1 MKAVVTTVF
10 GSDINTDDIIRAD
23 ILQEEWDKDAFAKY
37 AFDKFDPAFR
47 DRCANEQANIIVAGP
62 NFGSG
67 SSREQA
73 IYAIRSNNVLFVVAE
88 KDPKTGV
95 AFPDIF
101 YRNGVNNDLPLIA
114 IDSVAQIKNG
124 HILELDLEQKTLTN
138 HTTNKTISFE
148 MPEGDIAILRDGGL
162 IGRARKDVKARLAGK
177 ACEMS

>member
-10 GSDINTDDIIRAD
+10 GPDINTDDIIRAD
-23 ILQEEWDKDAFAKY
+23 ILQEEWDKAAFAKY

-47 DRCANEQANIIVAGP
+47 DRCAKEQANAIVAGL

-73 IYAIRSNNVLFVVAE
+73 IYAIRFNNVSFVVAE

-114 IDSVAQIKNG
+114 LDSVEDIKEG
-124 HILELDLEQKTLTN
+124 HVLELNLEQKTLID
-138 HTTNKTISFE
+138 HTTNKTINFE

-162 IGRARKDVKARLAGK
+162 TGRARKDVRARLSEK
-177 ACEMS
+177 PR